1 MSTIRLT
8 IDDELYKAINAILRE
23 KDITISEAVTSYLR
37 AVIWTNSLALDVVI
51 NKEMVTPGVE
61 EVGYTQIKME
71 VSKPRRKKAE
81 LSQMPLPT
89 ERLVTAQTEQQ
100 PARKASILEPQAVDK
115 RQVEAPTLTGS
126 LVDRF
131 VSLICSIPDGMLS
144 TWEEMEDLLSQRTGE
159 EIKKP
164 LHDDWPK
171 TTTLSDCGEE
181 RVVAIPYWRV
191 LSWRGSTKGEV
202 TCSRDL
208 RETMLKAEGHEV
220 ITTARGMK
228 VVRDYKKK
236 LVKWDA

>member
-1 MSTIRLT
+1 MSTIRLKVE
-8 IDDELYKAINAILRE
+8 DELYKAINEILEE

-37 AVIWTNSLALDVVI
+37 AVIWTNSLALDAVL
-51 NKEMVTPGVE
+51 NKTTPTPGVE

-71 VSKPRRKKAE
+71 VPKPRRKKAE
-81 LSQMPLPT
+81 LRQMPLPT

-100 PARKASILEPQAVDK
+100 TAREASIPEPQAVGK
-115 RQVEAPTLTGS
+115 NQAAVPTLAGS
-126 LVDRF
+126 LVDKF

-144 TWEEMEDLLSQRTGE
+144 TWEEMEDLLSQKTGTE
-159 EIKKP
+159 VKKP

-171 TTTLSDCGEE
+171 TTTLSDCGKE